1 MTIYNIV
8 ERDTRILVSQPRAL
22 QTVNKQEL
30 EKAEDFN
37 QESLEHLRKVK
48 DLEEIRK
55 LFKWPKQKKLWIKL
69 QSITYQDRLE
79 RIELSIIDCFVNF
92 MKRWTNEEI
101 FSILNP
107 ILILFTVGIALSNVI
122 TP

>member
-8 ERDTRILVSQPRAL
+8 ERDTGFLVSQPRAL

-55 LFKWPKQKKLWIKL
+55 LFK
-69 QSITYQDRLE
+69 
-79 RIELSIIDCFVNF
+79 
-92 MKRWTNEEI
+92 
-101 FSILNP
+101 
-107 ILILFTVGIALSNVI
+107 
-122 TP
+122 

>member
-55 LFKWPKQKKLWIKL
+55 LFK
-69 QSITYQDRLE
+69 
-79 RIELSIIDCFVNF
+79 
-92 MKRWTNEEI
+92 
-101 FSILNP
+101 
-107 ILILFTVGIALSNVI
+107 FT
-122 TP
+122 